1 MDENFA
7 PVKIDDPENEGEKK
21 TALICFP
28 CKGTKVGGVIEFLR
42 ELGKKADELE
52 PLSSNA
58 EFNKTV
64 ITPRRFIT
72 EVTVGTAKT
81 AHGDKYVYKF
91 MPHKILPN
99 ETVKEIMDKS
109 QALMDKFEKQYNK
122 TSSVQLPSSGVES
135 SAIIQ
140 ENSGVTFGDDSSA
153 EEQKDVPAEQL
164 GTIDLGL

>member
-1 MDENFA
+1 MRNEN
-7 PVKIDDPENEGEKK
+7 DNN
-21 TALICFP
+21 LI
-28 CKGTKVGGVIEFLR
+28 TN
-42 ELGKKADELE
+42 LGC
-52 PLSSNA
+52 NIYV

-122 TSSVQLPSSGVES
+122 TSSVQLPGSGAES
-135 SAIIQ
+135 SAVIQ
-140 ENSGVTFGDDSSA
+140 ENSGVTFEDDVELLSIMNIN
-153 EEQKDVPAEQL
+153 EETFKIENYV
-164 GTIDLGL
+164 